1 MRQRDPC
8 LFFPFFSVCGKY
20 PENKVLL
27 LLWFEMLFHIKL
39 NIFTGWL
46 CIKHFTLWRSQK
58 QFPYRIFNRK
68 ANYSVAHKIFS
79 HSSTILSPLRWNSL
93 VNFPWGAA
101 SEGHSEVQLRSP
113 PQGGNAGLLWAEK
126 VKKENSER
134 VLPCGSSN
142 PWGNPSQ
149 SLFCGRNPH
158 PLAQGFKRHF

>member
-101 SEGHSEVQLRSP
+101 SEGHSEVQLNPAEEPSP
-113 PQGGNAGLLWAEK
+113 RRKCWALVSWESEEGELRESSALWEQ
-126 VKKENSER
+126 
-134 VLPCGSSN
+134 
-142 PWGNPSQ
+142 Q
-149 SLFCGRNPH
+149 SLRKSLTEPFLWKESSPSCP
-158 PLAQGFKRHF
+158 GF